1 MPDRME
7 ALDRDIV
14 GIIAGLARCARP
26 VDKSGTQTVADF
38 LLLFVKH
45 LLRHLLPGEPEISH
59 RGDNAQAD
67 RFTRR
72 EKERPYVAII
82 VLAREKFRR
91 RPVSEVTGRKNVRDG
106 SSDAAR
112 HAAALGQMCFDEGA
126 MASGKFAERMQRL
139 HDACAFRPTGTRS
152 GGKRNDG
159 DFAPVNCERATSA
172 KIRKFTRRIVLGAV
186 RLVANQATGIENVV
200 SFYILNHRAGRQSV
214 LRKADA
220 AFLQVGAD
228 LLVLRAI
235 EPMFV
240 QQRGEGRA
248 GGG

>member
-59 RGDNAQAD
+59 RGDHAQAD

-72 EKERPYVAII
+72 EKERPFVAII

-91 RPVSEVTGRKNVRDG
+91 RPVSEVTGCKNVRDG
-106 SSDAAR
+106 SSDAPR
-112 HAAALGQMCFDEGA
+112 LAAALGGFFSDQGSW
-126 MASGKFAERMQRL
+126 ASAKLAER
-139 HDACAFRPTGTRS
+139 P
-152 GGKRNDG
+152 
-159 DFAPVNCERATSA
+159 
-172 KIRKFTRRIVLGAV
+172 
-186 RLVANQATGIENVV
+186 
-200 SFYILNHRAGRQSV
+200 QS
-214 LRKADA
+214 LRH
-220 AFLQVGAD
+220 
-228 LLVLRAI
+228 
-235 EPMFV
+235 
-240 QQRGEGRA
+240 
-248 GGG
+248 